1 MALKLFFIIYATEC
15 EMALCLCKLCR
26 NARLLFILS
35 CLKKGNWVVRFLSLT
50 EFFTAKCDQ
59 TVLSSNGFTTV
70 HVSQENANNAVK
82 SNTSFHKAVA
92 KLIDLKWHTGIKY
105 TMILNFGLKFWI
117 LLVIS
122 DLYIMWTTL
131 KTSLNKLN
139 LSHMLKIQVGWI
151 NTMANKIRATKASHL
166 LLCKYTNAK
175 VNKKQK
181 SINSTS
187 PLPSEEN
194 WKYLCIVNVQT
205 IFFGNQ
211 M

>member
-1 MALKLFFIIYATEC
+1 MSEERKLGGKIF
-15 EMALCLCKLCR
+15 K
-26 NARLLFILS
+26 S
-35 CLKKGNWVVRFLSLT
+35 VT
-50 EFFTAKCDQ
+50 EFFTAKCDC
-59 TVLSSNGFTTV
+59 TLSSNGFTTV
-70 HVSQENANNAVK
+70 HVSQENANNALK

-92 KLIDLKWHTGIKY
+92 KLIALKWHTDIKY
-105 TMILNFGLKFWI
+105 TMILTFSLKFWI

-139 LSHMLKIQVGWI
+139 LSHMFKIQVGWI
-151 NTMANKIRATKASHL
+151 NTMVNKIQATKASHL

-175 VNKKQK
+175 MKKNKSLLTQHLLFHLKRIGSICVLWMFKQ
-181 SINSTS
+181 
-187 PLPSEEN
+187 
-194 WKYLCIVNVQT
+194 